1 MKEVRQYEIYEMSA
15 SSVKNCIREGKGLDL
30 RAVPAVLINFVEYP
44 PPSSPPSGGVVYTK
58 KSTSLS
64 FVSSCTGKVCV
75 MVKCKNLI
83 VMAYCIR
90 NLFFGSRGI

>member
-1 MKEVRQYEIYEMSA
+1 M
-15 SSVKNCIREGKGLDL
+15 DL

-44 PPSSPPSGGVVYTK
+44 PPASSPPSGGVVYTK

-64 FVSSCTGKVCV
+64 FVSSSTGKVCV
-75 MVKCKNLI
+75 MVQCKNLI